1 MMKVT
6 IIQAPQMVTL
16 SNYLTTVAIPPLGLA
31 YIAASLERAG
41 HEIQFIDGV
50 GESLTQFS
58 PFGGYYLRGL
68 PQDQVVAR
76 VNPDVQLVC
85 IGCMFTPQWPSVRSL
100 IDKLKAAYPGATVV
114 LGGEHATA
122 LPEFIL
128 QTSMVDY
135 VVLGE
140 GEETA
145 VQLAEKLEKAEPIGD
160 LPGVAYRN
168 DGQIQRNHSRARIR
182 DIDDIPWPAWK
193 FFPVQKYIEYNQPH
207 GAALGRSM
215 PMLAT
220 RGCPYR
226 CTYCSSPQMWTTKWT
241 PRNVKK
247 LVDEIEHNMAT
258 YGANDF
264 HFEDLTAIVRRD
276 WILDFCREI
285 VDRGLGSKITW
296 QLPSGTRSE
305 AIDLE
310 VMIAMKA
317 AGARSLSYAPES
329 GSQRILKIIK
339 KRINLKHMMEAA
351 RDAVKCGMTL
361 QANFVLGHHEEHFA
375 DVLTTYRFLV
385 HCAWVG
391 FTEVH
396 LACFYPLPNTED
408 WEKLRALGRIPEYSD
423 QLFLTIFQG
432 ADPLQPIS
440 WNERFSDR
448 QMQLMILFGYALFY
462 GSSWL
467 FRPWRFVQLIVH
479 LATGQATNKT
489 ERILKESF
497 RKIRLIGQAQAAQ

>member
-1 MMKVT
+1 MKVA

-16 SNYLTTVAIPPLGLA
+16 SNYLTTVAIPPLGLS
-31 YIAASLERAG
+31 YVAASLEATG
-41 HEIQFIDGV
+41 FEVQFIDGV
-50 GESLTQFS
+50 GEALTRFS
-58 PFGGYYLRGL
+58 PYGGYYLRGL
-68 PQDQVVAR
+68 PHEEVVAR
-76 VNPDVQLVC
+76 VDPETELIG

-100 IDKLKAAYPGATVV
+100 VERLKAAHPDAAIM

-122 LPEFIL
+122 LPEYVL
-128 QTSMVDY
+128 QTSKVDY

-145 VQLAEKLEKAEPIGD
+145 VALARVLEKNEPVGD
-160 LPGVAYRN
+160 LPGVAYRS
-168 DGQIQRNHSRARIR
+168 DGRVQRNAARQRIK

-193 FFPVQKYIEYNQPH
+193 HVPIEKYMEYNQPH

-241 PRNVKK
+241 PRNVKDV
-247 LVDEIEHNMAT
+247 VDEIEHNMAV
-258 YGANDF
+258 YRAEDF

-276 WILDFCREI
+276 WIIDFCKEI
-285 VDRGLGSKITW
+285 LDRGLAGRITW

-310 VMIAMKA
+310 VMTWMKR
-317 AGARSLSYAPES
+317 AGARILSYAPES
-329 GSQRILKIIK
+329 GSERMLKLIK
-339 KRINLKHMMEAA
+339 KRISLKHMMSAA
-351 RDAVKCGMTL
+351 RDAVKSGMSL
-361 QANFVLGHHEEHFA
+361 QANFVLGHHEERFA
-375 DVLTTYRFLV
+375 DLLRTYLFLV

-408 WEKLRALGRIPEYSD
+408 WEKLRAKGKLPEYSD
-423 QLFLTIFQG
+423 ELFLQIFQG
-432 ADPLQPIS
+432 ADPLRPIS

-448 QMQLMILFGYALFY
+448 QMQALILFGYSLFY
-462 GSSWL
+462 GFSWL
-467 FRPWRFVQLIVH
+467 FRPWRFVKLIYH

-497 RKIRLIGQAQAAQ
+497 RKRRLIGQAQPSS